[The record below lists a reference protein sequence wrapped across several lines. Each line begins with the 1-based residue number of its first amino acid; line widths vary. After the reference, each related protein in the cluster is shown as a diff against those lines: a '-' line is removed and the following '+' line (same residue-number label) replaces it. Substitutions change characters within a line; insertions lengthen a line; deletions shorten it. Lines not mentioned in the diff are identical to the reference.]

1 MQESSFL
8 IEFYDVFNSQKD
20 YLRVVSPKTKNKG
33 LSLDRMLNKKPV
45 LFTGIIVL
53 CLGLVV
59 ICGWIINSPALIQIN
74 PKFVPMQFNTAL
86 CFFLSSLATLF
97 FSFNKKTASLTASI
111 LAFLLSSL
119 TLLQYI
125 VKSNF
130 GIDELFFDHYI
141 TVKSFYPGRMAPN
154 TALCFMLYSV
164 HFWLHCFRNLRQK
177 YLCIPVTLVFALSAV
192 AFFGYV
198 SDLQTS
204 PVWGNLTEMA
214 IHTSSGFIILS
225 VGFLVYY
232 WENKDHE
239 DPVPEWTVSV
249 TFIFGVT
256 STLIFWQALLAQSQD
271 NIRIEL
277 ESFSQ
282 LVQKRIQSAVDSR
295 YRAGQAIFKNNPLV
309 DKELET
315 ELKSYLENFITF
327 KKAEAF
333 DIDSTKNFIQIPDKN
348 KSGAGIYREVANE
361 NKYWLCFFIGDQ
373 QEKSYFLAAELD
385 VFINEILKG
394 LNMGSLFRI
403 SLRQDG
409 KEIFP
414 YEGNGFLK
422 DFETKNI
429 FKVGDSELEIRL
441 SPTEALMDQKKSKVY
456 TLFLIVGIA
465 ASGLFSTILHFWR
478 KLYYSKEALR
488 EAMNGLE
495 TLVEDLT
502 RKNTDLERF
511 AYIAS
516 HDLQEPLRMVIQF
529 NQLLKKEYG
538 DKFDGDALQ
547 YLNFSTEA
555 SLRMKH
561 LIEDL
566 LRYSR
571 MSNAEEQMETTD
583 LNEILLTVKQNL
595 SKMIEDNKA
604 EISSDKL
611 PTLTFNKVQAIQ
623 LLQNLISNSI
633 KYRKPKEA
641 PEIILKTIENNDHW
655 IIKVSDNGIG
665 IPENK
670 ADDIFLPFKRL
681 KHSKKYPGSG
691 IGLSVCKKI
700 VENHEGFISVESEL
714 GKGTTFSLKLMKNQR

>member
-8 IEFYDVFNSQKD
+8 IEFYGAFNSQKD
-20 YLRVVSPKTKNKG
+20 YLRVVSPKTNNKG
-33 LSLDRMLNKKPV
+33 FSLERMLNKKPV
-45 LFTGIIVL
+45 CFTGIVVL
-53 CLGLVV
+53 SLGLVV
-59 ICGWIINSPALIQIN
+59 MSGWILHSPALIQVN
-74 PKFVPMQFNTAL
+74 PAFVPMQFNTAL
-86 CFFLSSLATLF
+86 CFFLCSLATLF

-111 LAFLLSSL
+111 LAFALSSL
-119 TLLQYI
+119 TLLQYV

-164 HFWLHCFRNLRQK
+164 HFWFHCFKNIKQK

-204 PVWGNLTEMA
+204 PVWGDLTEMA

-249 TFIFGVT
+249 SFIIGVT
-256 STLIFWQALLAQSQD
+256 STLIFWQALLAQSQE
-271 NIRIEL
+271 NIRLEL
-277 ESFSQ
+277 ESYSQ
-282 LVQKRIQSAVDSR
+282 LIEKRIQSAVDNR
-295 YRAGQAIFKNNPLV
+295 YKAGQVILKNNPSENS
-309 DKELET
+309 KIEGK
-315 ELKSYLENFITF
+315 LKSYLENFTAF
-327 KKAEAF
+327 KKAEIF
-333 DIDSTKNFIQIPDKN
+333 NFEKMKNFIKIPDQN
-348 KSGAGIYREVANE
+348 LSEVGVYSEVSNE
-361 NKYWLCFFIGDQ
+361 NKYWLCFFIGPQ
-373 QEKSYFLAAELD
+373 EEKSYFLAAELD
-385 VFINEILKG
+385 VFIDEILKG

-403 SLRQDG
+403 SLYQDE

-414 YEGNGFLK
+414 YQGNEILK
-422 DFETKNI
+422 NFEAKKS
-429 FKVGDSELEIRL
+429 FKVGVSDLEIRL
-441 SPTEALMDQKKSKVY
+441 SPTEALIEQKKSKVY

-488 EAMNGLE
+488 EALNSLE

-516 HDLQEPLRMVIQF
+516 HDLQEPLRMVVQF
-529 NQLLKKEYG
+529 NRLLKEAYG

-555 SLRMKH
+555 SLRMKQ
-561 LIEDL
+561 LVEDL

-571 MSNAEEQMETTD
+571 MSNTEEQMETTD
-583 LNEILLTVKQNL
+583 FNEILLNVKQNL
-595 SKMIEDNKA
+595 SKMIDDNKA

-641 PEIILKTIENNDHW
+641 PEIFLKTIENNDHW

-700 VENHEGFISVESEL
+700 VENHDGFITVESEV
-714 GKGTTFSLKLMKNQR
+714 GIGTTFILKLMKT

>member
-1 MQESSFL
+1 ME
-8 IEFYDVFNSQKD
+8 
-20 YLRVVSPKTKNKG
+20 
-33 LSLDRMLNKKPV
+33 RMLNKKPV
-45 LFTGIIVL
+45 LFTGIIVF

-59 ICGWIINSPALIQIN
+59 ICGWIFHSPALIQIN

-86 CFFLSSLATLF
+86 CFFLCSLATLF

-111 LAFLLSSL
+111 LAFVLSSL

-125 VKSNF
+125 INSNF

-164 HFWLHCFRNLRQK
+164 HFWFHCFRSIKQK
-177 YLCIPVTLVFALSAV
+177 YLCIPVTIVFALSAV

-204 PVWGNLTEMA
+204 PVWGDLTEMA

-225 VGFLVYY
+225 VGFLAYY

-249 TFIFGVT
+249 TFIIGVT

-277 ESFSQ
+277 DSYSKLIE
-282 LVQKRIQSAVDSR
+282 KRIQSAVENR
-295 YRAGQAIFKNNPLV
+295 YKAVQVILKNNTSEEQ
-309 DKELET
+309 KFES
-315 ELKSYLENFITF
+315 ELKSYLDNFTAF
-327 KKAEAF
+327 KKAEALN
-333 DIDSTKNFIQIPDKN
+333 IDKTKNFIRLPDQN
-348 KSGAGIYREVANE
+348 ISDVGIYSEVSDE
-361 NKYWLCFFIGDQ
+361 KKYWLCFFTGDQ
-373 QEKSYFLAAELD
+373 GEKSYFLAAELD
-385 VFINEILKG
+385 VFIDQILKG
-394 LNMGSLFRI
+394 LDMDSLFRI
-403 SLRQDG
+403 SLLKGDN
-409 KEIFP
+409 EILP
-414 YEGNGFLK
+414 YVGSGFLK
-422 DFETKNI
+422 NFETKNS
-429 FKVGDSELEIRL
+429 FKIGGTELEIRL
-441 SPTEALMDQKKSKVY
+441 SPTEALVEQKKSKVY

-465 ASGLFSTILHFWR
+465 ASALFSTILHFWR

-488 EAMNGLE
+488 EALNGLE

-529 NQLLKKEYG
+529 NRLLKEEYG
-538 DKFDGDALQ
+538 DKLEGDALQ
-547 YLNFSTEA
+547 YLNFSTDA

-561 LIEDL
+561 LVEDL

-571 MSNAEEQMETTD
+571 MSNAEEQKEMTD
-583 LNEILLTVKQNL
+583 LNAILMTVKENL
-595 SKMIEDNKA
+595 SKMIVDNEA
-604 EISSDKL
+604 VINSDKL
-611 PTLTFNKVQAIQ
+611 PTLMFNKVQAIQ

-633 KYRKPKEA
+633 KYRKPEEA
-641 PEIILKTIENNDHW
+641 PKIFLKTIVNKDHW

-670 ADDIFLPFKRL
+670 ADEIFLPFKRL

-700 VENHEGFISVESEL
+700 VENHEGFITVESEL
-714 GKGTTFSLKLMKNQR
+714 GKGTTFSLTFKKN